1 MPARAV
7 GARARGLPM
16 GTRDKWCA
24 DAGRART
31 DCSGRG
37 AGMGLMILMRA
48 DPPAGAG
55 IWPAGIAH
63 KMPAIVI
70 VLELELNT
78 YIYIVLASKDYKNRP
93 AVK

>member
-1 MPARAV
+1 MGIRDLRGPGMPARAV

-37 AGMGLMILMRA
+37 AGMGIMILMRA
-48 DPPAGAG
+48 DLPAGAG
-55 IWPAGIAH
+55 HDLRALPT
-63 KMPAIVI
+63 KCPQ
-70 VLELELNT
+70 
-78 YIYIVLASKDYKNRP
+78 
-93 AVK
+93 